1 MKKKIMSI
9 FAKRQKY
16 TISKPLNFYLVAI
29 LLFSF
34 IMVLAQAKLVA
45 AASCSNVT
53 CSKTMPDGTS
63 IEKWGL
69 SGVSSTN
76 IVLIAENM
84 GLADASISY
93 DIDDGTGVHQMTG
106 STVTFSTRSMSGVYD
121 ISPTTLYGGSNMSI
135 SWNKRIT
142 SGSGDIP
149 GSIYLKFTN
158 AAKSIQGEEYD
169 LLMKI
174 WGMKY
179 KTTGTR
185 DYGIPIVWGSAT
197 MLKFGSFPYDG
208 DEDYSGNHGIKYNV
222 NIKLY
227 KSGTNFGTR
236 IDSTG
241 KSMIWGFDDIDVGD
255 RTNGDHVYD
264 SNHTWAE
271 HVAIPND
278 QYTAP
283 FYVSSNTKLN
293 ISKGGSYTYI
303 YNSVSDIGESGR
315 EDVLYRVNPYSFS
328 YTWQGSNC
336 GTTAA
341 PVTGTIYTGRS
352 WVDVGN
358 HFGSNYTSSGVANNS
373 KITIHK
379 NSETVAFWHRI
390 IHNNI
395 GPDTD
400 NEEYYVQ
407 VKMNGDNPYYSNTYA
422 RQHLSWGNYCLSNAH
437 CAYNSDKNTS
447 KDVYRPN
454 TPYNQP
460 GGNPMTVP
468 VRPGETVSVWQRLW
482 FQMSNVHT
490 DLGALSYPYG
500 GGECSAVS
508 YYKRS
513 TICVHLYR
521 PPATFTGSVAA
532 KVKLDGSNFVDPV
545 NETTTPAGNKVTT
558 SDGSFTVRFTNTI
571 TRVKTNNNDND
582 DAGGTVSTHW
592 YTRMRFDNGIDGP
605 EIPNKRV
612 PAYGAGGAFTNRV
625 TSELVAGASETVIDT
640 SDNHSY
646 TGTLKYGETK
656 VICDDLRYNN
666 VINYALESNVETT
679 NARKCVKVYR
689 DPKPCDINTGVKFG
703 IHNGENLGRIGAVN
717 YSVSGNDNFSYTPN
731 NASSYLNASD
741 HTQRVTVWAR
751 PGDSIKFE
759 HGGCA
764 GAQYAINNNSGLSNV
779 TSYNSTGRLRHYTIS
794 QLSVRPEDVNA
805 NDYLFGEKIPAKSQN
820 SPLKYSSSKTWS
832 STDTGSAFTVGDN
845 VELIEQ
851 SPSNTTNST
860 YARDTYNNKS
870 YSCLTLNENAPFQSN
885 HYQIAGVKSTNDT
898 SCHAYSKTTVASDVG
913 HIITQRLNWNYLKV
927 VNDSL
932 SSSGRNTK
940 LTAEANVMVP
950 YNYNAQPYISG
961 PNTNVVY
968 RGSSMG
974 VNLKVFVTPR
984 KNGAFGTGDTEQDK
998 ALNTY
1003 ATITKPTKVTAKYYY
1018 RHSGSNTEYGST
1030 EIPNTAYSGRLN
1042 QNGAFNGN
1050 ADDSSS
1056 LANGGSTV
1064 GSFSIPVPDGLEI
1077 GDKVCVSLNVTPAD
1091 SHNKFMQYVAGSGDN
1106 YVAVMETGTSSK
1118 TAEFCRTVAKLPTMS
1133 VEGSNAFAGNTDP
1146 NGSGFNTSRFS
1157 KRFDDSGISYMFGSW
1172 SEYGVY
1178 GKVAVTNN
1186 HGFASGATFGY
1197 QTGNNGNI
1205 AINQTRSN
1213 SGEVA
1218 KSGAAHS
1225 STCVYSTQTFV
1236 NANCNSNNVGK
1247 AGIGENAARQFRE
1260 RIEDRFTS
1268 GSSPWIRESEY
1279 GNDCVTSNYYHTHKC
1294 ISAKGD
1300 YADGAYHKYADYDVY
1315 MNNNKDENGEYI
1327 RDENG
1332 MIHVRIDGDAYFGSA
1347 TSSNSTKLDMVM
1359 NHNFWS
1365 DTETFNWTYVYEIKG
1380 TFVLD
1385 GDIKVGDIRD
1395 GGNNYRDDPTMQR
1408 LGNVR
1413 VPIISVDKLHLTN
1426 RVTRIDAIILAN
1438 EIDTCAYNTFADFV
1452 SGNRIKADRSNLNAD
1467 VCNHTVE
1474 FRAPVYTK
1482 KLILNR
1488 TAGSERG
1495 NSTIQ
1500 RAEIFDMNMATYLW
1514 SYNQMSRYSQ
1524 AVTVEQR
1531 EGAPR
1536 Y

>member
-29 LLFSF
+29 LSFSF
-34 IMVLAQAKLVA
+34 IMTLAQAKLVA

-53 CSKTMPDGTS
+53 CSKVMPNDTS
-63 IEKWGL
+63 IEEWSLGK
-69 SGVSSTN
+69 VSSTN

-93 DIDDGTGVHQMTG
+93 DINNGTGVHQMTG
-106 STVTFSTRSMSGVYD
+106 STVTFSTRSMDGVYK
-121 ISPTTLYGGSNMSI
+121 ISPTTLDDSGGNMSI

-142 SGSGDIP
+142 YGSGDIP
-149 GSIYLKFTN
+149 GKIYLKFAK

-169 LLMKI
+169 LLMTI
-174 WGMKY
+174 SNMSY
-179 KTTGTR
+179 KSTGTR
-185 DYGIPIVWGSAT
+185 DYGIPIVWGTKS

-208 DEDYSGNHGIKYNV
+208 DEDNSGNHGIKYDV
-222 NIKLY
+222 KVELY
-227 KSGTNFGTR
+227 KSGTNYKTH
-236 IDSTG
+236 IDKTG
-241 KSMIWGFDDIDVGD
+241 KTMIWGFDDVDVPD
-255 RTNGDHVYD
+255 KTNGNEKYD
-264 SNHTWAE
+264 SEHEWAE
-271 HVAIPND
+271 HVEIPKD
-278 QYTAP
+278 SYKTP
-283 FYVSSNTKLN
+283 FYLSKNTKLDV
-293 ISKGGSYTYI
+293 SKSGNTVYI
-303 YNSVSDIGESGR
+303 YNSTANEDETGK
-315 EDVLYRVNPYSFS
+315 EDVLFVVNPYSFS

-341 PVTGTIYTGRS
+341 PITGTIYTGES
-352 WVDVGN
+352 WVDIGG
-358 HFGSNYTSSGVANNS
+358 HFGANYKGNGVNNN
-373 KITIHK
+373 TRRVIHN

-390 IHNNI
+390 THQDV
-395 GPDTD
+395 GPDSD
-400 NEEYYVQ
+400 NEEYWVE
-407 VKMNGDNPYYSNTYA
+407 VELNGNNPKYNDTLA
-422 RQHLSWGNYCLSNAH
+422 RQDLSSGSTCLENRH
-437 CAYNSDKNTS
+437 CAYTSKKNTYL
-447 KDVYRPN
+447 DVYRPESTKN
-454 TPYNQP
+454 KPN
-460 GGNPMTVP
+460 GNPMTVP
-468 VRPGETVSVWQRLW
+468 VAPGQTVSVWQRLW
-482 FQMSNVHT
+482 FQMSNAHT
-490 DLGALSYPYG
+490 ALGALSYPHG
-500 GGECSAVS
+500 GGECSAVTKFKS
-508 YYKRS
+508 S

-521 PPATFTGSVAA
+521 PPATFTGSVGA
-532 KVKLDGSNFVDPV
+532 KVDEKNNGTYV
-545 NETTTPAGNKVTT
+545 NKKTNGNKITS
-558 SDGSFTVRFTNTI
+558 SDGSFKVQFNGKI
-571 TRVKTNNNDND
+571 TRIKRNNKDDD
-582 DAGGTVSTHW
+582 DAGGTVETF
-592 YTRMRFDNGIDGP
+592 YVTNIYENGNRIASLRN
-605 EIPNKRV
+605 PNTSNLGTGEMKV
-612 PAYGAGGAFTNRV
+612 GDDKSIFTSKNV
-625 TSELVAGASETVIDT
+625 YSGK
-640 SDNHSY
+640 
-646 TGTLKYGETK
+646 LKYEESRT
-656 VICDDLRYNN
+656 ICGILTYRDL
-666 VINYALESNVETT
+666 IDYAKPGGYTDA
-679 NARKCVKVYR
+679 NAEQCVTVYR

-764 GAQYAINNNSGLSNV
+764 GAQYAINNNSSLSNV
-779 TSYNSTGRLRHYTIS
+779 TTYNSTGNLRQYTSPTQIAT
-794 QLSVRPEDVNA
+794 VNA
-805 NDYLFGEKIPAKSQN
+805 NDYLFGEKLSAKSQN

-832 STDTGSAFTVGDN
+832 STDTGSTFLVGDN
-845 VELIEQ
+845 VELSEQ

-860 YARDTYNNKS
+860 YARDTYNDKS
-870 YSCLTLNENAPFQSN
+870 YSCLTLNENAPFRSN
-885 HYQIAGVKSTNDT
+885 HYQIAGVKSTNNT

-932 SSSGRNTK
+932 SSSGKNTK

-961 PNTNVVY
+961 PSTNVVY

-984 KNGAFGTGDTEQDK
+984 KNGAFGTGDTEQAK

-1003 ATITKPTKVTAKYYY
+1003 ATITKPTTVTAKYYY

-1042 QNGAFNGN
+1042 QNGAFDGN

-1077 GDKVCVSLNVTPAD
+1077 GDKVCVSLTVSPAD
-1091 SHNKFMQYVAGSGDN
+1091 SHNAFQALSVNGAGSN
-1106 YVAVMETGTSSK
+1106 NAALMETGTSSK

-1133 VEGSNAFAGNTDP
+1133 VEGSNAFTGDTNP
-1146 NGSGFNTSRFS
+1146 NGYGFNTSRFS
-1157 KRFDDSGISYMFGSW
+1157 KAFDDSGTSYMFGSW

-1178 GKVAVTNN
+1178 GKVTVNNN

-1218 KSGAAHS
+1218 KSGSAHS

-1236 NANCNSNNVGK
+1236 NANCNSNEVGK

-1279 GNDCVTSNYYHTHKC
+1279 GNDCVTDNFYHTHKC

-1332 MIHVRIDGDAYFGSA
+1332 MIHVRIDGNAYFGSA
-1347 TSSNSTKLDMVM
+1347 TSSNSTKLDMIM

-1365 DTETFNWTYVYEIKG
+1365 DTKTFNWTYVYEIGG

-1395 GGNNYRDDPTMQR
+1395 GGNNYHDDPIMQK

-1438 EIDTCAYNTFADFV
+1438 EIDTCAYNSYADFV
-1452 SGNRIKADRSNLNAD
+1452 SGNRIKADRSNLSAD
-1467 VCNHTVE
+1467 VCNNTVE

-1488 TAGSERG
+1488 TAGSESG
-1495 NSTIQ
+1495 NNTIQ

-1524 AVTVEQR
+1524 AVTVEQK
-1531 EGAPR
+1531 ELPSR

>member
-29 LLFSF
+29 LSFSF
-34 IMVLAQAKLVA
+34 IMAFAQAKLVA

-53 CSKTMPDGTS
+53 CSKTMPDSTS
-63 IEKWGL
+63 IEKWSL

-76 IVLIAENM
+76 VVLIADNM

-93 DIDDGTGVHQMTG
+93 NINDGTGNHQMTG
-106 STVTFSTRSMSGVYD
+106 STATFSIRNMTGNYG
-121 ISPTTLYGGSNMSI
+121 IAPTTIYGGSNMSI
-135 SWNKRIT
+135 SWNKKIT

-149 GSIYLKFTN
+149 GTIYLKFAK

-169 LLMKI
+169 MLMTI

-179 KTTGTR
+179 KSTGTR
-185 DYGIPIVWGSAT
+185 NYGIPVVWGSAKS
-197 MLKFGSFPYDG
+197 LKFGSFPYDADAHHKG
-208 DEDYSGNHGIKYNV
+208 DHGIKYNV

-227 KSGTNFGTR
+227 KSGTNYATR

-241 KSMIWGFDDIDVGD
+241 KSMIWGFDDIDIMD
-255 RTNGDHVYD
+255 RTNDDHLYD
-264 SNHTWAE
+264 NNHQWAE

-283 FYVSSNTKLN
+283 FYVSANTKLN
-293 ISKGGSYTYI
+293 IDKGSSYTYI
-303 YNSVSDIGESGR
+303 YNSIKEAAETGK
-315 EDVLYRVNPYSFS
+315 EDVLFVVNPYSFS

-341 PVTGTIYTGRS
+341 PITGTIYTGQS
-352 WVDVGN
+352 WVDVGS
-358 HFGSNYTSSGVANNS
+358 HFGSNYSSNGVANNS
-373 KITIHK
+373 TVTIHK

-390 IHNNI
+390 THNNI

-400 NEEYYVQ
+400 NEEYYVEVQ
-407 VKMNGDNPYYSNTYA
+407 TKDGNPYYSNTYA
-422 RQHLSWGNYCLSNAH
+422 RQHLSWGNNCLSNAH
-437 CAYNSDKNTS
+437 CSYNSNKNTYN
-447 KDVYRPN
+447 DVYRPN

-460 GGNPMTVP
+460 GGNPMTVS
-468 VRPGETVSVWQRLW
+468 VHPGQKVSVWQRLW
-482 FQMSNVHT
+482 FQMSNIHT
-490 DLGALSYPYG
+490 DLGALSYPHG

-508 YYKRS
+508 SYKSS

-532 KVKLDGSNFVDPV
+532 KVKLNGSDFVNPV
-545 NETTTPAGNKVTT
+545 NETTTPAGNKVT
-558 SDGSFTVRFTNTI
+558 SSNGSFTVRFTNTI
-571 TRVKTNNNDND
+571 TRVKTNNKDSD

-592 YTRMRFDNGIDGP
+592 YTRMRFNNGTNGT

-612 PAYGAGGAFTNRV
+612 PALGAGGAFTNSV
-625 TSELVAGASETVIDT
+625 TNALSVGGSQTVI
-640 SDNHSY
+640 SEGDNHSY

-666 VINYALESNVETT
+666 VINYALDGHAATT

-731 NASSYLNASD
+731 SASSYLNASD

-764 GAQYAINNNSGLSNV
+764 GAQYAINNNSGL
-779 TSYNSTGRLRHYTIS
+779 TDKTTYNSTGNLRQYTS
-794 QLSVRPEDVNA
+794 STQVTTVNA
-805 NDYLFGEKIPAKSQN
+805 NDYLFGEKISAKSQN

-832 STDTGSAFTVGDN
+832 STDTGSTFLVGDN
-845 VELIEQ
+845 VELNEQ
-851 SPSNTTNST
+851 SPSNTNNHT
-860 YARDTYNNKS
+860 YARDTYNDKS
-870 YSCLTLNENAPFQSN
+870 YSCLTLNENAPFRSN
-885 HYQIAGVKSTNDT
+885 HYQIAGVNSTNNT

-913 HIITQRLNWNYLKV
+913 RIITQRLNWNYLKV
-927 VNDSL
+927 ENDKL
-932 SSSGRNTK
+932 STSGRNTK

-961 PNTNVVY
+961 PNTNVIY

-974 VNLKVFVTPR
+974 INLKVFVTPR
-984 KNGAFGTGDTEQDK
+984 KNIAFGAGDSEQER
-998 ALNTY
+998 AVNTY
-1003 ATITKPTKVTAKYYY
+1003 ATITKPTEVTAQYYY
-1018 RHSGSNTEYGST
+1018 RSGNNYNIIYGSNV
-1030 EIPNTAYSGRLN
+1030 IADAAYSGRLN

-1056 LANGGSTV
+1056 LSNGGSTV
-1064 GSFSIPVPDGLEI
+1064 GSFSIPVPDSLQI
-1077 GDKVCVSLNVTPAD
+1077 GDKVCVGLTVSPAD
-1091 SHNKFMQYVAGSGDN
+1091 SHNAFQALTVNGAGSN
-1106 YVAVMETGTSSK
+1106 NAALMESGTSSK

-1133 VEGSNAFAGNTDP
+1133 VEGSNAFTGDTST
-1146 NGSGFNTSRFS
+1146 NGYGFNTSRFS
-1157 KRFDDSGISYMFGSW
+1157 KTFDNSGTSYMFGSW

-1178 GKVAVTNN
+1178 GKVTVNNN

-1197 QTGNNGNI
+1197 QTGNDGNI
-1205 AINQTRSN
+1205 TINKARDN

-1236 NANCNSNNVGK
+1236 NANCSSNDVGK

-1279 GNDCVTSNYYHTHKC
+1279 GNDCVTDNYYHTHKC
-1294 ISAKGD
+1294 IKAKGD
-1300 YADGAYHKYADYDVY
+1300 HTDNAYHKYADYDVY
-1315 MNNNKDENGEYI
+1315 MNNNRDAEGNYI

-1347 TSSNSTKLDMVM
+1347 TSANSTKLDMVM

-1365 DTETFNWTYVYEIKG
+1365 DTETFNWTYVYEIDG

-1385 GDIKVGDIRD
+1385 GDIKVGDIRN
-1395 GGNNYRDDPTMQR
+1395 GGNNYRDDPIMQR

-1413 VPIISVDKLHLTN
+1413 VPIISVKKLHLTN

-1438 EIDTCAYNTFADFV
+1438 EIDTCAYNSYADFV
-1452 SGNRIKADRSNLNAD
+1452 SGNKIKADRSNLSAD
-1467 VCNHTVE
+1467 VCNNTVE

-1488 TAGSERG
+1488 TAGSESG
-1495 NSTIQ
+1495 SNTIQ

>member
-1 MKKKIMSI
+1 MNRKIMSI
-9 FAKRQKY
+9 FIKRQKY
-16 TISKPLNFYLVAI
+16 TISKPLSFYLIAI
-29 LLFSF
+29 FLFSF
-34 IMVLAQAKLVA
+34 IMALAQAKLVA
-45 AASCSNVT
+45 AVSCPADYCKYN
-53 CSKTMPDGTS
+53 KPDKTS
-63 IEKWGL
+63 IEKWNL
-69 SGVSSTN
+69 KGVTN
-76 IVLIAENM
+76 TNVILIANNM

-93 DIDDGTGVHQMTG
+93 DIDNGTGVHQMTG
-106 STVTFSTRSMSGVYD
+106 STVTFSTRSMDGVYN
-121 ISPTTLYGGSNMSI
+121 ISPTTLDESGGNMSI
-135 SWNKRIT
+135 SWNEEIT
-142 SGSGDIP
+142 SGKGDIP
-149 GSIYLKFTN
+149 GTIYLKFAK

-169 LLMKI
+169 ILMTI
-174 WGMKY
+174 SNMSY
-179 KTTGTR
+179 KSTGER
-185 DYGIPIVWGSAT
+185 EYGIPLVWGTKS

-208 DEDYSGNHGIKYNV
+208 DAGKSGNHGVRYDI
-222 NIKLY
+222 NIQLF
-227 KSGTNFGTR
+227 KSGTNYQTH
-236 IDSTG
+236 IDATG
-241 KSMIWGFDDIDVGD
+241 KSMVWGFDDVDVPD
-255 RTNGDHVYD
+255 RTNGNEKYD
-264 SNHTWAE
+264 SKHEWAE
-271 HVAIPND
+271 HVEIYKDN
-278 QYTAP
+278 YKTP
-283 FYVSSNTKLN
+283 FYLSKNTKLDV
-293 ISKGGSYTYI
+293 SKSGNTVYI
-303 YNSVSDIGESGR
+303 YNSTTNDEETGK

-341 PVTGTIYTGRS
+341 PITGTIYTGES
-352 WVDVGN
+352 WVDIGG
-358 HFGSNYTSSGVANNS
+358 HFGADYKGNGVNNN
-373 KITIHK
+373 TRRVIHN

-390 IHNNI
+390 THQNV
-395 GPDTD
+395 GPSSD
-400 NEEYYVQ
+400 NEEYWVE
-407 VKMNGDNPYYSNTYA
+407 VEMNGNNPKYNDTLA
-422 RQHLSWGNYCLSNAH
+422 RQNLSSGSTCLENRH
-437 CAYNSDKNTS
+437 CAYTSEKNTYL
-447 KDVYRPN
+447 DVYQPDSPKN
-454 TPYNQP
+454 KP

-468 VRPGETVSVWQRLW
+468 VAPGQTVDVWQRLW
-482 FQMSNVHT
+482 FQMSNAHT
-490 DLGALSYPYG
+490 ALGALSYPHG
-500 GGECSAVS
+500 GGECSTVTKHKS
-508 YYKRS
+508 S

-521 PPATFTGSVAA
+521 PPATFTGSVGA
-532 KVKLDGSNFVDPV
+532 KVDEKNNGTYV
-545 NETTTPAGNKVTT
+545 NKKTNGNKITS
-558 SDGSFTVRFTNTI
+558 SDGSFKVKFNGKI
-571 TRVKTNNNDND
+571 TRIKRNNKDDD
-582 DAGGTVSTHW
+582 DAGGTVETFYVTNIYENGNRITSLRNPSTKNIG
-592 YTRMRFDNGIDGP
+592 TGEMEVGDDKSI
-605 EIPNKRV
+605 
-612 PAYGAGGAFTNRV
+612 FTSKNV
-625 TSELVAGASETVIDT
+625 YSGK
-640 SDNHSY
+640 
-646 TGTLKYGETK
+646 LKYEESRT
-656 VICDDLRYNN
+656 ICGILTYRDL
-666 VINYALESNVETT
+666 IDYAKPGGYTDA
-679 NARKCVKVYR
+679 NAEQCVTVYR

-1018 RHSGSNTEYGST
+1018 RSKNNFNSEFGETTIDG
-1030 EIPNTAYSGRLN
+1030 AYYHNRLN

-1531 EGAPR
+1531 ELPSR

>member
-1 MKKKIMSI
+1 MSI
-9 FAKRQKY
+9 FIKRQKY
-16 TISKPLNFYLVAI
+16 TISKPLSFYLIAI
-29 LLFSF
+29 FLFSF
-34 IMVLAQAKLVA
+34 IMALAQAKLVA
-45 AASCSNVT
+45 AVSCPADYCKYN
-53 CSKTMPDGTS
+53 KPDKTS
-63 IEKWGL
+63 IEKWNL
-69 SGVSSTN
+69 KGVTN
-76 IVLIAENM
+76 TNVILIANNM

-93 DIDDGTGVHQMTG
+93 DIDNGTGVHQMTG
-106 STVTFSTRSMSGVYD
+106 STVTFSTRSMDGVYN
-121 ISPTTLYGGSNMSI
+121 ISPTTLDESGGNMSI
-135 SWNKRIT
+135 SWNEEIT
-142 SGSGDIP
+142 SGKGDIP
-149 GSIYLKFTN
+149 GTIYLKFAK

-169 LLMKI
+169 ILMTI
-174 WGMKY
+174 SNMSY
-179 KTTGTR
+179 KSTGER
-185 DYGIPIVWGSAT
+185 EYGIPLVWGTKS

-208 DEDYSGNHGIKYNV
+208 DAGKSGNHGVRYDI
-222 NIKLY
+222 NIQLF
-227 KSGTNFGTR
+227 KSGTNYQTH
-236 IDSTG
+236 IDATG
-241 KSMIWGFDDIDVGD
+241 KSMVWGFDDVDVPD
-255 RTNGDHVYD
+255 RTNGNEKYD
-264 SNHTWAE
+264 SKHEWAE
-271 HVAIPND
+271 HVEIYKDN
-278 QYTAP
+278 YKTP
-283 FYVSSNTKLN
+283 FYLSKNTKLDV
-293 ISKGGSYTYI
+293 SKSGNTVYI
-303 YNSVSDIGESGR
+303 YNSTTNDEETGK

-341 PVTGTIYTGRS
+341 PITGTIYTGES
-352 WVDVGN
+352 WVDIGG
-358 HFGSNYTSSGVANNS
+358 HFGADYKGNGVNNN
-373 KITIHK
+373 TRRVIHN

-390 IHNNI
+390 THQNV
-395 GPDTD
+395 GPSSD
-400 NEEYYVQ
+400 NEEYWVE
-407 VKMNGDNPYYSNTYA
+407 VEMNGNNPKYNDTLA
-422 RQHLSWGNYCLSNAH
+422 RQNLSSGSTCLENRH
-437 CAYNSDKNTS
+437 CAYTSEKNTYL
-447 KDVYRPN
+447 DVYQPDSPKN
-454 TPYNQP
+454 KP

-468 VRPGETVSVWQRLW
+468 VAPGQTVDVWQRLW
-482 FQMSNVHT
+482 FQMSNAHT
-490 DLGALSYPYG
+490 ALGALSYPHG
-500 GGECSAVS
+500 GGECSTVTKHKS
-508 YYKRS
+508 S

-521 PPATFTGSVAA
+521 PPATFTGSVGA
-532 KVKLDGSNFVDPV
+532 KVDEKNNGTYV
-545 NETTTPAGNKVTT
+545 NKKTNGNKITS
-558 SDGSFTVRFTNTI
+558 SDGSFKVKFNGKI
-571 TRVKTNNNDND
+571 TRIKRNNKDDD
-582 DAGGTVSTHW
+582 DAGGTVETFYVTNIYENGNRITSLRNPSTKNIG
-592 YTRMRFDNGIDGP
+592 TGEMEVGDDKSI
-605 EIPNKRV
+605 
-612 PAYGAGGAFTNRV
+612 FTSKNV
-625 TSELVAGASETVIDT
+625 YSGK
-640 SDNHSY
+640 
-646 TGTLKYGETK
+646 LKYEESRT
-656 VICDDLRYNN
+656 ICGILTYRDL
-666 VINYALESNVETT
+666 IDYAKPGGYTDA
-679 NARKCVKVYR
+679 NAEQCVTVYR

-1018 RHSGSNTEYGST
+1018 RSKNNFNSEFGETTIDG
-1030 EIPNTAYSGRLN
+1030 AYYHNRLN

-1531 EGAPR
+1531 ELPSR

>member
-1 MKKKIMSI
+1 MNRKIMSI
-9 FAKRQKY
+9 FIKRQKY
-16 TISKPLNFYLVAI
+16 TISKPLSFYLIAI
-29 LLFSF
+29 FLFSF
-34 IMVLAQAKLVA
+34 IMALAQAKLVA
-45 AASCSNVT
+45 AVSCPADYCKYN
-53 CSKTMPDGTS
+53 KPDKTS
-63 IEKWGL
+63 IEKWNL
-69 SGVSSTN
+69 KGVTN
-76 IVLIAENM
+76 TNVILIAENM

-93 DIDDGTGVHQMTG
+93 DIDNGTGVHQMTG
-106 STVTFSTRSMSGVYD
+106 STVTFSTRSMDGVYN
-121 ISPTTLYGGSNMSI
+121 ISPTTLDESGGNMSI
-135 SWNKRIT
+135 SWNEEIT
-142 SGSGDIP
+142 SGKGDIP
-149 GSIYLKFTN
+149 GTIYLKFAK

-169 LLMKI
+169 ILMTI
-174 WGMKY
+174 SNMSY
-179 KTTGTR
+179 KSTGER
-185 DYGIPIVWGSAT
+185 EYGIPLVWGTKS

-208 DEDYSGNHGIKYNV
+208 DAGKSGNHGVRYDI
-222 NIKLY
+222 NIQLF
-227 KSGTNFGTR
+227 KSGTNYQTH
-236 IDSTG
+236 IDATG
-241 KSMIWGFDDIDVGD
+241 KSMVWGFDDVDVPD
-255 RTNGDHVYD
+255 RTNGNEKYD
-264 SNHTWAE
+264 SKHEWAE
-271 HVAIPND
+271 HVEIYKDN
-278 QYTAP
+278 YKTP
-283 FYVSSNTKLN
+283 FYLSKNTKLDV
-293 ISKGGSYTYI
+293 SKSGNTVYI
-303 YNSVSDIGESGR
+303 YNSTTNDEETGK

-341 PVTGTIYTGRS
+341 PITGTIYTGES
-352 WVDVGN
+352 WVDIGG
-358 HFGSNYTSSGVANNS
+358 HFGADYKGNGVNNN
-373 KITIHK
+373 TRRVIHN

-390 IHNNI
+390 THQNV
-395 GPDTD
+395 GPSSD
-400 NEEYYVQ
+400 NEEYWVE
-407 VKMNGDNPYYSNTYA
+407 VEMNGNNPKYNDTLA
-422 RQHLSWGNYCLSNAH
+422 RQNLSSGSTCLENRH
-437 CAYNSDKNTS
+437 CAYTSEKNTYL
-447 KDVYRPN
+447 DVYQPDSPKN
-454 TPYNQP
+454 KP

-468 VRPGETVSVWQRLW
+468 VAPGQTVDVWQRLW
-482 FQMSNVHT
+482 FQMSNAHT
-490 DLGALSYPYG
+490 ALGALSYPHG
-500 GGECSAVS
+500 GGECSTVTKHKS
-508 YYKRS
+508 S

-521 PPATFTGSVAA
+521 PPATFTGSVGA
-532 KVKLDGSNFVDPV
+532 KVDEKNNGTYV
-545 NETTTPAGNKVTT
+545 NKKTNGNKITS
-558 SDGSFTVRFTNTI
+558 SDGSFKVKFNGKI
-571 TRVKTNNNDND
+571 TRIKRNNKDDD
-582 DAGGTVSTHW
+582 DAGGTVETFYVTNIYENGNRITSLRNPSTKNIG
-592 YTRMRFDNGIDGP
+592 TGEMEVGDDKSI
-605 EIPNKRV
+605 
-612 PAYGAGGAFTNRV
+612 FTSKNV
-625 TSELVAGASETVIDT
+625 YSGK
-640 SDNHSY
+640 
-646 TGTLKYGETK
+646 LKYEESRT
-656 VICDDLRYNN
+656 ICGILTYRDL
-666 VINYALESNVETT
+666 IDYAKPGGYTDA
-679 NARKCVKVYR
+679 NAEQCVTVYR

-1018 RHSGSNTEYGST
+1018 RSKNNFNSEFGETTIDG
-1030 EIPNTAYSGRLN
+1030 AYYHNRLN

-1332 MIHVRIDGDAYFGSA
+1332 MIHVRINGDAYFGSA
-1347 TSSNSTKLDMVM
+1347 TSTNSTKLDMVM

-1531 EGAPR
+1531 ELPSR

>member
-1 MKKKIMSI
+1 MSI
-9 FAKRQKY
+9 FAKHQKY
-16 TISKPLNFYLVAI
+16 TISKPLNLYLVAI
-29 LLFSF
+29 LSFSF
-34 IMVLAQAKLVA
+34 VMALAQAKLVA
-45 AASCSNVT
+45 AATCSNVT
-53 CSKTMPDGTS
+53 CSKTMPNDIS
-63 IEKWGL
+63 IEHWSLG
-69 SGVSSTN
+69 SVTSTN

-93 DIDDGTGVHQMTG
+93 DLSDGTGTHQMTG
-106 STVTFSTRSMSGVYD
+106 STTPFRTRSMTDNYD
-121 ISPTTLYGGSNMSI
+121 ITPTNLYGGSKMSI
-135 SWNKRIT
+135 SWNQAIT
-142 SGSGDIP
+142 SGSGSIP
-149 GSIYLKFTN
+149 GTIYLKFAK
-158 AAKSIQGEEYD
+158 AAKSILGEEYD
-169 LLMKI
+169 ILMMI
-174 WGMKY
+174 WGMQY
-179 KTTGTR
+179 KATGAR
-185 DYGIPIVWGSAT
+185 NYGIPIVWGST
-197 MLKFGSFPYDG
+197 SQLKFGSFPYHG
-208 DEDYSGNHGIKYNV
+208 DEGNSGKHGIKYNV

-227 KSGTNFGTR
+227 KSGTNYKTR
-236 IDSTG
+236 INSTG
-241 KSMIWGFDDIDVGD
+241 KKMIWGFDDIDVPD
-255 RTNGDHVYD
+255 KTNGDEIYD

-278 QYTAP
+278 QYSAP
-283 FYVSSNTKLN
+283 FYVSPETTLN
-293 ISKGGSYTYI
+293 IDKKADGYTYI
-303 YNSVSDIGESGR
+303 YNSVKTGGESGR
-315 EDVLYRVNPYSFS
+315 EDFLYVVNPYSFS
-328 YTWQGSNC
+328 YAWQGSNC
-336 GTTAA
+336 ATTAA
-341 PVTGTIYTGRS
+341 PITGTIYTGKS
-352 WVDVGN
+352 WVDVKN
-358 HFGSNYTSSGVANNS
+358 HFGSDYTGNGVKNNS
-373 KITIHK
+373 KVTIHK
-379 NSETVAFWHRI
+379 NSETVAFRHRI
-390 IHNNI
+390 IHSNI
-395 GPDTD
+395 GPEKD
-400 NEEYYVQ
+400 NEEYYVE
-407 VKMNGDNPYYSNTYA
+407 VKMNGDNPYYPDTYA
-422 RQHLSWGNYCLSNAH
+422 RQSLSSGNYCLSDAH
-437 CAYNSDKNTS
+437 CSYDSAKNTQ

-454 TPYNQP
+454 SPNNQP
-460 GGNPMTVP
+460 GGNPMTVS

-508 YYKRS
+508 NYKSS

-532 KVKLDGSNFVDPV
+532 KVKLDGTNFVNPV
-545 NETTTPAGNKVTT
+545 NETTTPAGNKVTSSNGT
-558 SDGSFTVRFTNTI
+558 FTVRFTNTI
-571 TRVKTNNNDND
+571 TRVKTNDKDDD
-582 DAGGTVSTHW
+582 DAGGTVSTVW
-592 YTRMRFDNGIDGP
+592 YTRMRFDNGTNGP
-605 EIPNKRV
+605 EIAGKRV
-612 PAYGAGGAFTNRV
+612 PALGEGGTFTNKT
-625 TSELVAGASETVIDT
+625 TSALAVNASETVI
-640 SDNHSY
+640 SEGDNHSY
-646 TGTLKYGETK
+646 TGTLKYGESK

-666 VINYALESNVETT
+666 VVNYALENHAETT

-689 DPKPCDINTGVKFG
+689 DPKPCSINDSAKFG

-717 YSVSGNDNFSYTPN
+717 YSVSKNDNFSYTPSD
-731 NASSYLNASD
+731 ATSYLNASD

-764 GAQYAINNNSGLSNV
+764 GAQYAIYNNSSLTDV
-779 TSYNSTGRLRHYTIS
+779 TSYKSTGKLRHYTAS
-794 QLSVRPEDVNA
+794 PLRAVDVNID
-805 NDYLFGEKIPAKSQN
+805 DYLFGEKIPAKSQD

-832 STDTGSAFTVGDN
+832 STDTGSTFLVGNN
-845 VELIEQ
+845 VELSAQ

-870 YSCLTLNENAPFQSN
+870 YSCLTPNENAPFQNN
-885 HYQIAGVKSTNDT
+885 HYQIAGVDSTNDT

-927 VNDSL
+927 ANDKV
-932 SSSGRNTK
+932 SSSGKNAS

-961 PNTNVVY
+961 PSAGVVY
-968 RGSSMG
+968 RGSSMD

-984 KNGAFGTGDTEQDK
+984 KNGAFGTGDSEQDK

-1003 ATITKPTKVTAKYYY
+1003 ATITKPTTVTAQYYY
-1018 RHSGSNTEYGST
+1018 RSKNNFDTKFNQT
-1030 EIPNTAYSGRLN
+1030 TIDDAYYHDRLN
-1042 QNGAFNGN
+1042 QDGAFNGN
-1050 ADDSSS
+1050 ADDPRS
-1056 LANGGSTV
+1056 LSDGGSTV
-1064 GSFSIPVPDGLEI
+1064 GDFSIGVPDSLEI
-1077 GDKVCVSLNVTPAD
+1077 GDKVCVSLTVKPAD
-1091 SHNKFMQYVAGSGDN
+1091 SHDMFMQYVAGSGNN
-1106 YVAVMETGTSSK
+1106 YVAVTETGTSSK

-1157 KRFDDSGISYMFGSW
+1157 KKFDNSGTSYMFGSW

-1205 AINQTRSN
+1205 AINQARAN

-1236 NANCNSNNVGK
+1236 NANCNSNDVGK

-1268 GSSPWIRESEY
+1268 GSSPWIGESEY
-1279 GNDCVTSNYYHTHKC
+1279 GNDCVLSNYYHTHKC
-1294 ISAKGD
+1294 ISAKGH
-1300 YADGAYHKYADYDVY
+1300 YTDGAYHKYADYDVY

-1332 MIHVRIDGDAYFGSA
+1332 MIHVRINGDAYFGSA
-1347 TSSNSTKLDMVM
+1347 TSTNSTKLDMVM

-1365 DTETFNWTYVYEIKG
+1365 DTETFNWTYVYEING

-1413 VPIISVDKLHLTN
+1413 VPIISVKKLHLTN
-1426 RVTRIDAIILAN
+1426 RVTRIDAIILAD

-1452 SGNRIKADRSNLNAD
+1452 SGNRIKDDRSNLSAD
-1467 VCNHTVE
+1467 VCNNTVE

-1488 TAGSERG
+1488 TAGSEKG
-1495 NSTIQ
+1495 NNTVQ

-1531 EGAPR
+1531 EAAPR

>member
-29 LLFSF
+29 LSFSF
-34 IMVLAQAKLVA
+34 IMTLAQAKLVA

-53 CSKTMPDGTS
+53 CSKVMPNDTS
-63 IEKWGL
+63 IEEWSLGK
-69 SGVSSTN
+69 VSSTN

-93 DIDDGTGVHQMTG
+93 DIGNGTGVHQMTG
-106 STVTFSTRSMSGVYD
+106 STVTFSTRNMDGNYD

-142 SGSGDIP
+142 YGSGDIP
-149 GSIYLKFTN
+149 GKIYLKFAK

-169 LLMKI
+169 MLMTI
-174 WGMKY
+174 SGMKY

-185 DYGIPIVWGSAT
+185 DYGIPVVWGSAT

-208 DEDYSGNHGIKYNV
+208 DEDYSGNHGIKYDV
-222 NIKLY
+222 KVELY
-227 KSGTNFGTR
+227 KSGTNYKTH
-236 IDSTG
+236 IDKTG
-241 KSMIWGFDDIDVGD
+241 KTMIWGFDDVDVPD
-255 RTNGDHVYD
+255 MTNGDEKYD
-264 SNHTWAE
+264 SKHEWAE
-271 HVAIPND
+271 HVEIANN

-283 FYVSSNTKLN
+283 FYVSKNTKLN
-293 ISKGGSYTYI
+293 ISKGSSYTYI
-303 YNSVSDIGESGR
+303 YNSVTDGGESGK
-315 EDVLYRVNPYSFS
+315 EDVLFVVNPYSFS

-341 PVTGTIYTGRS
+341 PITGTIYTGQS
-352 WVDVGN
+352 WVDVGS
-358 HFGSNYTSSGVANNS
+358 HFGSNYSTNGVRNNS
-373 KITIHK
+373 TVTIHK

-395 GPDTD
+395 GPNTD
-400 NEEYYVQ
+400 NEEYYVE
-407 VKMNGDNPYYSNTYA
+407 VNNNPYYPNTYA
-422 RQHLSWGNYCLSNAH
+422 RQHLSWGNNCLSNAH
-437 CAYNSDKNTS
+437 CAYNSAKNTHN
-447 KDVYRPN
+447 DVYRPN
-454 TPYNQP
+454 SPNNQP
-460 GGNPMTVP
+460 GGNPMTVS
-468 VRPGETVSVWQRLW
+468 VHPGQTVSVWQRLW
-482 FQMSNVHT
+482 FQMSNIHT

-508 YYKRS
+508 TYKSS

-521 PPATFTGSVAA
+521 PPATFTGSVSA
-532 KVKLDGSNFVDPV
+532 KVKLNGSNLVDPV

-558 SDGSFTVRFTNTI
+558 SNGSFSIQFSGNI
-571 TRVKTNNNDND
+571 KRVLTGNDPNK
-582 DAGGTVSTHW
+582 DAGGTVATEFATFQSIGNTSSSNMVANTRNPGGSGTTSTSALSV
-592 YTRMRFDNGIDGP
+592 NGTHNI
-605 EIPNKRV
+605 
-612 PAYGAGGAFTNRV
+612 FTNKNV
-625 TSELVAGASETVIDT
+625 Y
-640 SDNHSY
+640 N
-646 TGTLKYGETK
+646 GTLKYGETRI
-656 VICDDLRYNN
+656 ICGVVHYRN
-666 VINYALESNVETT
+666 VIDQRLSGGYSSTSAH
-679 NARKCVKVYR
+679 KCVKVYR

-717 YSVSGNDNFSYTPN
+717 YSVSGNDNFSYTSN
-731 NASSYLNASD
+731 DAASYLNASD

-764 GAQYAINNNSGLSNV
+764 GAQYAINNNSSLTNV
-779 TSYNSTGRLRHYTIS
+779 TTYNSTGNLRQYTSPTQIAT
-794 QLSVRPEDVNA
+794 VNA
-805 NDYLFGEKIPAKSQN
+805 NDYLFGEKLSAKSQN

-832 STDTGSAFTVGDN
+832 STDTGSTFLVGDN
-845 VELIEQ
+845 VELNEQ

-860 YARDTYNNKS
+860 YARDTYNDKS
-870 YSCLTLNENAPFQSN
+870 YSCLTLNENAPFRSN
-885 HYQIAGVKSTNDT
+885 HYQIAGVKSTNNT

-932 SSSGRNTK
+932 SSSGENTK

-961 PNTNVVY
+961 PSTNVVY

-984 KNGAFGTGDTEQDK
+984 KNGAFGTGDTEQAK

-1003 ATITKPTKVTAKYYY
+1003 ATITKPTTVTAEYYY
-1018 RHSGSNTEYGST
+1018 RSRNNFDSKFNQTTISG
-1030 EIPNTAYSGRLN
+1030 AYYHDRLN

-1077 GDKVCVSLNVTPAD
+1077 GDKVCVSLTVSPAD
-1091 SHNKFMQYVAGSGDN
+1091 SHNAFQALSVNGAGSN
-1106 YVAVMETGTSSK
+1106 NAALMETGTSSK

-1157 KRFDDSGISYMFGSW
+1157 KKFDDSGVSYMFGSW

-1178 GKVAVTNN
+1178 GKVAVTDN

-1218 KSGAAHS
+1218 KSGSAHS

-1236 NANCNSNNVGK
+1236 NANCNSNDVGK

-1279 GNDCVTSNYYHTHKC
+1279 GNDCVTDNFYHTHKC

-1365 DTETFNWTYVYEIKG
+1365 DTKTFNWTYVYEIGG

-1438 EIDTCAYNTFADFV
+1438 EIDTCAYNSYADFV
-1452 SGNRIKADRSNLNAD
+1452 SGNRIKADRSNLSAD
-1467 VCNHTVE
+1467 VCNNTVE

-1488 TAGSERG
+1488 TAGSESG
-1495 NSTIQ
+1495 NNTIQ

-1524 AVTVEQR
+1524 AVTVEQK
-1531 EGAPR
+1531 ELPSR